1 MLNSLSYR
9 CTSRQFLIVASVFLS
24 LSASAQ
30 TRKEYRYTVR
40 PKPVITITNSYGGI
54 TVQPSGTNQ
63 VVVTTISYSDDISF
77 LNEQA
82 GNRIELRAESK
93 HGGTGLGDYLV
104 LVPADSNI
112 SLRSC
117 AGKLH
122 AERMRGDVMF
132 EATMATVEATKMR
145 SAHIYVKTLSGPV
158 VLSDIRDSRLSVQS
172 VSGNINMD
180 RVAESAVE
188 AHSGSGAIK
197 YEGDPGVDGDYV
209 ISSHSGDLEVTIP
222 ASAPVDIR
230 THSVNGTSDQGDS
243 AFRGAP
249 TQGQKNLFVKPGM
262 VRASRF
268 VLRSFKGSIRL
279 KRP

>member
-1 MLNSLSYR
+1 
-9 CTSRQFLIVASVFLS
+9 
-24 LSASAQ
+24 
-30 TRKEYRYTVR
+30 
-40 PKPVITITNSYGGI
+40 
-54 TVQPSGTNQ
+54 
-63 VVVTTISYSDDISF
+63 
-77 LNEQA
+77 
-82 GNRIELRAESK
+82 
-93 HGGTGLGDYLV
+93 
-104 LVPADSNI
+104 
-112 SLRSC
+112 
-117 AGKLH
+117 
-122 AERMRGDVMF
+122 
-132 EATMATVEATKMR
+132 MATVEATKMR

-158 VLSDIRDSRLSVQS
+158 VLSDIRDSRLNVQS

-180 RVAESAVE
+180 HVAESAVE

-197 YEGDPGVDGDYV
+197 YEDDPGVDGDYV

-230 THSVNGTSDQGDS
+230 THSVNGTSDQAGS

-262 VRASRF
+262 VRTSRF